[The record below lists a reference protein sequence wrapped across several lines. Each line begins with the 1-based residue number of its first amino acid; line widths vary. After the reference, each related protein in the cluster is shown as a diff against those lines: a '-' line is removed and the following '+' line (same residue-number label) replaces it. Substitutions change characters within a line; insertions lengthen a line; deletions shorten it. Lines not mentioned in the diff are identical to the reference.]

1 MARARISP
9 VRRPPKGQM
18 LGRPSPAESR
28 RRLERLLDLAADL
41 FVEQGYEQTSM
52 EAIARRA
59 GASKQ
64 TIYAHYPTKG
74 DLFAAVF
81 RRRADTF
88 FSQFSQLL
96 SGDASLERGLRGFAE
111 QLLEIVL
118 DPQAKALRRLVIG
131 ETHRFPELGRTF
143 FELGPGRCLGLLAE
157 FLRKKTAAG
166 EIQVNDAAVAAEQF
180 ASLVTAG
187 TVWAAEL
194 GLLHA
199 LTSEMRAERVERA
212 VTAFLKLYWR
222 R

>member
-1 MARARISP
+1 MP
-9 VRRPPKGQM
+9 LVRSAGPIRKGYKF
-18 LGRPSPAESR
+18 GRPSPGESR
-28 RRLERLLDLAADL
+28 RRLECLLDIAADL
-41 FVEQGYEQTSM
+41 FSERGYEQTSM

-88 FSQFSQLL
+88 FSKFSQVLG
-96 SGDASLERGLRGFAE
+96 GDASLERGLRGFAE

-143 FELGPGRCLGLLAE
+143 FELGPGRCMGLLAE
-157 FLRKKTAAG
+157 FLRKNATAG
-166 EIQVNDAAVAAEQF
+166 EIRVDDAALAAEQF

-194 GLLHA
+194 GLLHT
-199 LTSEMRAERVERA
+199 LTPEMRVDRVERA
-212 VTAFLKLYWR
+212 VAAFLKLYGR

>member
-1 MARARISP
+1 MA
-9 VRRPPKGQM
+9 G
-18 LGRPSPAESR
+18 
-28 RRLERLLDLAADL
+28 DL

-88 FSQFSQLL
+88 FSKFSQVL
-96 SGDASLERGLRGFAE
+96 SGDASLEGGLRGFAE

-157 FLRKKTAAG
+157 FLRKKAAAG
-166 EIQVNDAAVAAEQF
+166 EIQVSDAVLAAEQF

-194 GLLHA
+194 GLLHTLSPEA
-199 LTSEMRAERVERA
+199 RAERVERA
-212 VTAFLKLYWR
+212 VAAFMKLYALR
-222 R
+222 